1 MIILERNQFDSF
13 EANARNAKKNTL
25 LLTTN
30 GHTLSL
36 SLTQS
41 QSPVA
46 TRLKHI
52 TKPTPRKFN
61 KETIPVFEAF
71 FAKYYKQ

>member
-1 MIILERNQFDSF
+1 MIILKRNQLNSF
-13 EANARNAKKNTL
+13 EVNARTGKNTL

-30 GHTLSL
+30 GHTL

-46 TRLKHI
+46 TRLKH
-52 TKPTPRKFN
+52 N
-61 KETIPVFEAF
+61 ETNSPEV
-71 FAKYYKQ
+71 QH